1 MLKGRDAWEHI
12 AGLVTCH
19 ADSRF
24 VGCPSCERHLGPLDG
39 PNLISADQ
47 AGSSIGERHIE
58 DVSGQVQG
66 VTSKSYAGRPQI
78 RSPKPETLR
87 L

>member
-19 ADSRF
+19 ADFHF
-24 VGCPSCERHLGPLDG
+24 VGCPSCERFLGPLDG

-47 AGSSIGERHIE
+47 AGSSIGERHTE
-58 DVSGQVQG
+58 DVRRQVQG
-66 VTSKSYAGRPQI
+66 LTSKSLTMPQDLKSEA
-78 RSPKPETLR
+78 RSLKP
-87 L
+87 